1 MAVACRCGRFCRCDA
16 ARASAEGAPLDQTI
30 VLIVDSVVSRAR
42 ATAGPLRPH
51 SVLRIKGMRF
61 SMEISAP
68 QHMKIMCNGSSR
80 IGSSPNVSFTVVDK
94 VHSLSRYISRSSAN
108 VRRVRSRRMAR
119 FRAVVSSQPAG
130 LSGIPSSDHEFMAAT
145 KDSYRTSSA
154 RSRFCRPKMRVRTEI
169 RRPAARRRATRSHL
183 SLPCLVPS
191 LPTGRMSAAGVAP
204 GSGIGT
210 LSRLE
215 ALGLGVCGRRRRLT
229 GGS

>member
-1 MAVACRCGRFCRCDA
+1 MVVACRCGRFCRCDA
-16 ARASAEGAPLDQTI
+16 ARASAEGATL
-30 VLIVDSVVSRAR
+30 
-42 ATAGPLRPH
+42 LRPH

-191 LPTGRMSAAGVAP
+191 LPTGRKSAAGVAP